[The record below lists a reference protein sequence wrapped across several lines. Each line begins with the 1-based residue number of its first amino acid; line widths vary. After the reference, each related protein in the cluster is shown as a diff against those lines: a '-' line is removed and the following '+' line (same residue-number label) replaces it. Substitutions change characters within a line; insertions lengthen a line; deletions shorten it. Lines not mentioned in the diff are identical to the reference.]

1 MDEQTNHQPGSQHD
15 IGRRID
21 ASFGEGPSGAPVD
34 DVLTQGRSALRRRRV
49 ATWGGAAAVL
59 AVVGVGAAVAGTSLG
74 GGSGDDLVADGPRS
88 SASSDPT
95 SEPSPDTS
103 PDTSEGPDVPT
114 FSSDAPASWSAKQL
128 AGYVDGEVVVREG
141 LTVTEV
147 AEDPLALEP
156 AVRSTALA
164 LEETGGKRS
173 WRYLLWEDGRTARF
187 AQESSTVP
195 AWSFAEWLDAYAVDT
210 VEALGRDLVRF
221 GAGQSLEAADGVRIV
236 EQRPDP
242 QLPEPFAPA
251 SSRTAVAQVER
262 DGVTW
267 FVLARELEGERDYVA
282 TPRSEE
288 TGDDLDSFLQLATE
302 RYSGQGG
309 AGVQ

>member
-1 MDEQTNHQPGSQHD
+1 MDEQTNPQPGTPHE

-34 DVLTQGRSALRRRRV
+34 DVLRQGRSALRRRRV

-88 SASSDPT
+88 SASSPPST
-95 SEPSPDTS
+95 EPSTEPSD
-103 PDTSEGPDVPT
+103 EPDVPT
-114 FSSDAPASWSAKQL
+114 FSSDAPASWSAGQL

-141 LTVTEV
+141 LRVTEV

-164 LEETGGKRS
+164 LEETDGKRS
-173 WRYLLWEDGRTARF
+173 WRYLLWDDGRTPRF

-221 GAGQSLEAADGVRIV
+221 GAGQTLEPADGVRIV

-251 SSRTAVAQVER
+251 SSRTAVAKVER

-282 TPRSEE
+282 TPRSEK

-309 AGVQ
+309 AGVK

>member
-1 MDEQTNHQPGSQHD
+1 MDEQTNPERDTQHD
-15 IGRRID
+15 IGRRIE

-59 AVVGVGAAVAGTSLG
+59 AVVGVGAAVAGTFLG
-74 GGSGDDLVADGPRS
+74 GASGGDLVADGPRS
-88 SASSDPT
+88 SASSDQS
-95 SEPSPDTS
+95 SEPSQGA
-103 PDTSEGPDVPT
+103 SEGADVPT
-114 FSSDAPASWSAKQL
+114 YSTDAPASWSTKQL

-147 AEDPLALEP
+147 AEDPLGLEP

-164 LEETGGKRS
+164 LEETDGKRS
-173 WRYLLWEDGRTARF
+173 WRYLLWEDDQVVRF

-195 AWSFAEWLDAYAVDT
+195 AWSFEEWLDAYAVDT
-210 VEALGRDLVRF
+210 VQALGRDLVRF
-221 GAGQSLEAADGVRIV
+221 GAGQTLQAADGVRMV

-242 QLPEPFAPA
+242 DLPKPFAPA

-288 TGDDLDSFLQLATE
+288 TGADLDSFLALATE
-302 RYSGQGG
+302 LYTGQGG
-309 AGVQ
+309 AGVT